1 MNFQK
6 FTQKSVE
13 AINEAQS
20 IAREYGNQ
28 ELREEHVLSALVDS
42 KDGLIGGLISKIT
55 NNKEAFS
62 KELINIISRFP
73 KVSGGNMYISQEL
86 ESVLDDAEKQ
96 AERMKDSYVSVE
108 HIFLSM
114 LDSPT
119 NDMKELFKSFGITK
133 DKFLSALKDVRG
145 NSNVTNENPED
156 TYDVLKKY
164 GRDLVELAR
173 ERKLDPVIGRDE
185 EIRKT
190 AIAEG
195 LALRIVK
202 EDVPENLKNKSIFSL
217 DMGAL
222 IAGAKYRGEFEER
235 LKAVL
240 N

>member
-119 NDMKELFKSFGITK
+119 NDIKELFKSFGITK

-185 EIRKT
+185 EIRNVIRILSRKTKNNPCLIGEPGVGKT

-195 LALRIVK
+195 LA
-202 EDVPENLKNKSIFSL
+202 
-217 DMGAL
+217 
-222 IAGAKYRGEFEER
+222 
-235 LKAVL
+235 
-240 N
+240 